1 MIILASTSPYRRELL
16 ARLGKPFETIS
27 PEVDETAL
35 PGESPEALATRLAL
49 AKAQAVASQLSTKTE
64 PREDLSNALIIG
76 SDQTATLDGR
86 AIIGKPGS
94 HSRAVTQLRQ
104 ASGREMRFFTA
115 VAMVDAGTGKSLQET
130 VVTNVMFRS
139 LSDSQ
144 IQNYLYAEKPYD
156 CAGSAKSEGLGISLI
171 ASVRSDDP
179 TALIGLP
186 LIAVCQMLSRFG
198 QEVLAD

>member
-1 MIILASTSPYRRELL
+1 MIILASTSPYRRELI

-35 PGESPEALATRLAL
+35 PGEGPEPLATRLAL
-49 AKAQAVASQLSTKTE
+49 AKAQAVVGQLSMQIEINDKL
-64 PREDLSNALIIG
+64 RNALVIG
-76 SDQTATLDGR
+76 SDQTATLDGE

-94 HSRAVTQLRQ
+94 HTNAVSQLQ
-104 ASGREMRFFTA
+104 NASGRAMRFFTA
-115 VAMVDAGTGKSLQET
+115 VAMIEVGTGKLLQQT
-130 VVTNVMFRS
+130 VNTTVMFRT
-139 LSDSQ
+139 LSHSQ
-144 IQNYLYAEKPYD
+144 IQNYLHAEKPYD

-186 LIAVCQMLSRFG
+186 LIAVCQMLSSFG
-198 QEVLAD
+198 REVLAD

>member
-94 HSRAVTQLRQ
+94 HSRAATQLRQ

-130 VVTNVMFRS
+130 VVTTVMFRS

-144 IQNYLYAEKPYD
+144 IQNYLSAEKPYD